1 MEFIVIT
8 YNSVY
13 LVRGNE
19 VIQRSTFEDSNRYF
33 LEGTITNPEDL
44 RVGGTL
50 YVQHSKGLARLTSI
64 QAIIKRPERTF

>member
-1 MEFIVIT
+1 MELIVIT

-19 VIQRSTFEDSNRYF
+19 VIQRSTFVDSNRYF
-33 LEGTITNPEDL
+33 LEGTITNPEEL

-50 YVQHSKGLARLTSI
+50 LVAHSKGLARLTRIISI
-64 QAIIKRPERTF
+64 IARPERAD